1 MPPSPRSHHRER
13 GHSAFG
19 AGQGA
24 TYAGYATA
32 SVALR
37 TVAFEASLSVSMHWT
52 RRAWT
57 KRATAFAWNQQRWAV
72 GLPQHRHKPSQGP
85 TEL

>member
-57 KRATAFAWNQQRWAV
+57 KRATAFA
-72 GLPQHRHKPSQGP
+72 
-85 TEL
+85 